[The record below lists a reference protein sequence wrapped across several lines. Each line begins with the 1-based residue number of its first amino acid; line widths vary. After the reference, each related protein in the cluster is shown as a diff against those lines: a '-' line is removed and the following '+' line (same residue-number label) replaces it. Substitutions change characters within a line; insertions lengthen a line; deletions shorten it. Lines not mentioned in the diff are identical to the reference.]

1 MIDDCVYLRSGLNF
15 TRISVARDLLSPS
28 LSTRLILLQNLL
40 PHDKS
45 LVYDVEKDLAV
56 VGARFGVSRFRFCI
70 VTLDFR
76 RI

>member
-1 MIDDCVYLRSGLNF
+1 MP
-15 TRISVARDLLSPS
+15 T
-28 LSTRLILLQNLL
+28 LQNLL

-56 VGARFGVSRFRFCI
+56 VGARFGVARFRFHI